1 VRSSPDGVSARSS
14 RVPLPAETRVLDEV
28 RAGGTRGKGENS
40 RQTVG
45 LGVCQLCSVRAFSSC
60 GVLTLGRRDF
70 GLGCDGR
77 GTERDERDG
86 CSSGG
91 GGGGEGRG
99 QHSCS
104 CATVSLGQGTSRS
117 EARRGEARRGGRG
130 VCLSSCKKSG
140 RVEAQKLGERQ
151 GGMRRCSPL
160 AGRAKNRVE

>member
-1 VRSSPDGVSARSS
+1 MRSSHDGVSARSS

-28 RAGGTRGKGENS
+28 RAGWTRGKGENS
-40 RQTVG
+40 RQTAG
-45 LGVCQLCSVRAFSSC
+45 QGRSRQPCSVRAFSSC

-99 QHSCS
+99 QHS
-104 CATVSLGQGTSRS
+104 LFGTRRTAERGTRGPRGGS
-117 EARRGEARRGGRG
+117 EARRGEASAGLFVLTSQLQRSLALKLRSWARDRG
-130 VCLSSCKKSG
+130 
-140 RVEAQKLGERQ
+140 E
-151 GGMRRCSPL
+151 
-160 AGRAKNRVE
+160 